1 MEPTAYI
8 DSYFNGELAA
18 DEKQQ
23 FENKIIEDPSFA
35 EEVANYLSAFQIAKE
50 QSEEIKKQHF
60 LEIYKQSKTHKTSG
74 MMRKLWP
81 SIAIAAMLA
90 GIILGIYLFIQP
102 VSAQQLADGYIRDHF
117 QNLGVNMGKRDSMEA
132 AKEEYNADKPIAA
145 LKSFERIILSD
156 SSNFEAKEYAGIV
169 CLRLQQ
175 YDRAM
180 LYFKQLEADTT
191 AYINPSLFYQ
201 ALTLMK
207 RNHSG
212 DVREAKQLLQKVVKN
227 DLEGK
232 EIAEEW
238 LKKL

>member
-8 DSYFNGELAA
+8 DSYFKGELAA
-18 DEKQQ
+18 EEKEQ
-23 FENKIIEDPSFA
+23 FEKKIIEDPVFA
-35 EEVANYLSAFQIAKE
+35 EEVAHYLSAFQVAKE
-50 QSEEIKKQHF
+50 ESEEIKKQRF
-60 LEIYKQSKTHKTSG
+60 LEIYKESKIQKSSG
-74 MMRKLWP
+74 MIRKLWP
-81 SIAIAAMLA
+81 SIAVAAMLA
-90 GIILGIYLFIQP
+90 GIILGLYLFIRP
-102 VSAQQLADGYIRDHF
+102 VSAQQLADGYIRDQF
-117 QNLGVNMGKRDSMEA
+117 QSLRVSMGNQDSMEA
-132 AKEEYNADKPIAA
+132 AKNEYNNDKPIAA
-145 LKSFERIILSD
+145 LKSFERIIQTD
-156 SSNFEAKEYAGIV
+156 SSNFEAKKYAGIV

-180 LYFKQLEADTT
+180 AYFKQMEADTT
-191 AYINPSLFYQ
+191 AYINPAIFYQ

-212 DVREAKQLLQKVVKN
+212 DVPEAKQLLQKVVKN